1 MPTTLRVRKIAGG
14 MPAAPA
20 KRQMKLL
27 GAMATRGHAAF
38 WNRVSQVRSI
48 PPKLLERRSTHF
60 TPASPYQNPRM

>member
-1 MPTTLRVRKIAGG
+1 

-27 GAMATRGHAAF
+27 GAMATSGHAAF
-38 WNRVSQVRSI
+38 WNIHSQVRNM

>member
-1 MPTTLRVRKIAGG
+1 

-27 GAMATRGHAAF
+27 GAMATSGQAAF
-38 WNRVSQVRSI
+38 WNILSQVRSML
-48 PPKLLERRSTHF
+48 PKLLERRSTHF